1 MVLPTP
7 AELGSQSSAPL
18 KNRSHSDQPKPTSTP
33 IDPDAADADN
43 ASGTD
48 SDASESPHPGSDIPA
63 SILGRCLIFM
73 GSDGHAYLGI
83 VDQGNF
89 RAYRIG
95 SKPANRLIR
104 QIAIEAGGRIKL
116 SELKATNEELT
127 EHAELSG
134 IVCEVFYRVA
144 PTEDGIELDVGDD
157 RHTRIRIKPGKV
169 EIITEGSETFFQR
182 TQGMRPFVLPADRG
196 DIGLLDKY
204 LNLHPADIV
213 LLKGW
218 LSYTLAHPKVPA
230 TNYVILVLQG
240 DQGSGK
246 SLLCRIIQWLTDPN
260 VVGVQAF
267 PRQHKDLIVAAQHAH
282 VLFFDN
288 LREIRPLMADTL
300 SIAATGGSV
309 TARRLYTDAEQHV
322 HPLHVALVLNGIH
335 SFIEQSDLAQRCLPM
350 QLRTLDENDRRSEAA
365 FLQAFHADLPC
376 IFRGLLDLI
385 AQIMTHLPSVEVT
398 NPERM
403 YDFVRWLAAMEK
415 VYGAP
420 AGVFQMQYSSSLNEG
435 MLESLQEN
443 PLATV
448 VMAFAEDLPEGK
460 WSGTPTELLK
470 ALYLRTGGSSRDWP
484 QNPIAMSKRLKP
496 LQAALRRQG
505 IDVQLRRGRERRITI
520 TKMEGNH

>member
-1 MVLPTP
+1 
-7 AELGSQSSAPL
+7 
-18 KNRSHSDQPKPTSTP
+18 
-33 IDPDAADADN
+33 
-43 ASGTD
+43 
-48 SDASESPHPGSDIPA
+48 
-63 SILGRCLIFM
+63 M

-83 VDQGNF
+83 VDEGN
-89 RAYRIG
+89 AQALQIG
-95 SKPANRLIR
+95 RKPTNLFLRQFAAQSGNRL
-104 QIAIEAGGRIKL
+104 KPN
-116 SELKATNEELT
+116 ELKAINDELT

-134 IVCEVFYRVA
+134 VVREVFHRVA
-144 PTEDGIELDVGDD
+144 HTEDGIELDVGDD
-157 RHTRIRIKPGKV
+157 RHTRIRITPGKV
-169 EIITEGSETFFQR
+169 EIITEGSETFFNR
-182 TQGMRPFVLPADRG
+182 TPSMRPFVLPADGG

-213 LLKGW
+213 LLMGW

-267 PRQHKDLIVAAQHAH
+267 PRQHKDLVVAAQHAH

-350 QLRTLDENDRRSEAA
+350 HLRTLDETNRRSEAA
-365 FLQAFHADLPC
+365 FLQAFQADLPR

-403 YDFVRWLAAMEK
+403 IDFVRWLGAMEK
-415 VYGAP
+415 VYDAP
-420 AGVFQMQYSSSLNEG
+420 AGVFQTQYSSALNEG
-435 MLESLQEN
+435 MLDSLQEN

-448 VMAFAEDLPEGK
+448 VMAFAEDLPDGQ
-460 WSGTPTELLK
+460 WTGTPTELLQ
-470 ALYLRTGGSSRDWP
+470 ALNLRTGGSSRDWP
-484 QNPIAMSKRLKP
+484 QNPIALSKRLRS
-496 LQAALRRQG
+496 LQSALQRQG
-505 IDVQLRRGRERRITI
+505 IDVQLSRGKERRVTI